1 MSLNN
6 KLNYIKVLKV
16 IKDILPII
24 LENYDFINKEE
35 GPTKKFRLLKRN
47 FSVEEKREKLAKNY
61 SKTVRLIGHLS
72 AALDTEDLDQFS
84 KNIDY
89 VIALSILWKI
99 SREDKKCQN

>member
-1 MSLNN
+1 MD
-6 KLNYIKVLKV
+6 KKIVYIKVLKA
-16 IKDILPII
+16 IKDILPVII
-24 LENYDFINKEE
+24 DNYDFISKEE

-47 FSVEEKREKLAKNY
+47 FSVEEKREKLAKKY

-99 SREDKKCQN
+99 SREDKNAKIN